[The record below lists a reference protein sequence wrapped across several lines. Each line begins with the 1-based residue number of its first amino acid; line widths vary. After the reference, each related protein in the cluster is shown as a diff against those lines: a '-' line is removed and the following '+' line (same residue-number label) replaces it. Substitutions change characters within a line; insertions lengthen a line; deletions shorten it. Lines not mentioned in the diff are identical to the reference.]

1 MLLSDWGRFGWDPF
15 ASMQRLSSMMDEVFD
30 DAPSW
35 GAVEQ
40 GYPPVNM
47 WAGETSLAVSAEL
60 PGLSA
65 QDIELSI
72 DERSLTIRS
81 KKGLEPETETEGV
94 TWHRRERPHVSF
106 SRTIELPV
114 RIDPDRVE
122 ARFVNG
128 LLEIEMQRP
137 ESDLPRKL
145 KITAN

>member
-1 MLLSDWGRFGWDPF
+1 MLSDWGRFGWDPF
-15 ASMQRLSSMMDEVFD
+15 ANMQRLSSMMDDMFD
-30 DAPSW
+30 GAPSW
-35 GAVEQ
+35 GAAEQ

-47 WAGETSLAVSAEL
+47 WAGEASLAVTAEL

-65 QDIELSI
+65 DDIDLSI

-81 KKGLEPETETEGV
+81 KKALKPEKEGV

-114 RIDPDRVE
+114 RIDPDRVK